1 MSSDAAPAPVAIGLL
16 EGPFAGRDA
25 FRQQVR
31 DALACAA
38 AQRWRHLVLC
48 DASFEDWPLG
58 EAAVVES
65 LQAWARVGRQFTM
78 LAVGYDGLVRHH
90 ARFVAWRQTW
100 SHLIDCRRCRTDD
113 PLSFPSALW
122 ADAWCL
128 QRHDVQ
134 WSRGVAGHGPAR
146 KVALRETLD
155 DCLLRSSAGFPATT
169 LGL

>member
-1 MSSDAAPAPVAIGLL
+1 MSSDAAPAPAATGLL

-100 SHLIDCRRCRTDD
+100 SHLIDCRRCNA
-113 PLSFPSALW
+113 P
-122 ADAWCL
+122 C
-128 QRHDVQ
+128 
-134 WSRGVAGHGPAR
+134 
-146 KVALRETLD
+146 
-155 DCLLRSSAGFPATT
+155 
-169 LGL
+169 